1 VIFPLFVE
9 FFYFLLAQFLGLFCA
24 QRIFQIFL
32 KTKKVFPQLSYEN
45 FSFFDFFLGFFLA
58 VFLFWLILKFSKRKS
73 FFKVIFGIVVFFG
86 GEIFFEIFF
95 GSSFA
100 VFLVLLFLIFWAKNP
115 PVWFHNFLIIFSVA
129 GIGAVVG
136 ISLSPSLALILL
148 LVLSVYDFFAVSKFK
163 FPQKIIKSAHET
175 QAVLGIFL
183 PQNFSGLFFPLKKIK
198 IGDKTQN
205 FFVLGAG
212 DIILPLIMSAS
223 FFPQGIEKS
232 LLIVFFSFLGV
243 IFSFILFLKLG
254 RKPLPALVP
263 IGFFLVIGFILV
275 HFLKI

>member
-1 VIFPLFVE
+1 MIFPLLVE

-32 KTKKVFPQLSYEN
+32 KTKKVFPQVSYEN

-95 GSSFA
+95 GSFFA
-100 VFLVLLFLIFWAKNP
+100 IFLVLIFLFFWTKNP
-115 PVWFHNFLIIFSVA
+115 PVWFHNFLIILSVA

-148 LVLSVYDFFAVSKFK
+148 LVLSVYDFFAVFKFK
-163 FPQKIIKSAHET
+163 FPQKIIKAAHET

-198 IGDKTQN
+198 IGDKSQN

-212 DIILPLIMSAS
+212 DIIFPLIMSAS
-223 FFPQGIEKS
+223 FLPQGIEKS
-232 LLIVFFSFLGV
+232 FLIVFFSFLGI
-243 IFSFILFLKLG
+243 IFSFLLFLKLG
-254 RKPLPALVP
+254 KKPLPALIP
-263 IGFFLVIGFILV
+263 IGFFLIIGFILA
-275 HFLKI
+275 HLF